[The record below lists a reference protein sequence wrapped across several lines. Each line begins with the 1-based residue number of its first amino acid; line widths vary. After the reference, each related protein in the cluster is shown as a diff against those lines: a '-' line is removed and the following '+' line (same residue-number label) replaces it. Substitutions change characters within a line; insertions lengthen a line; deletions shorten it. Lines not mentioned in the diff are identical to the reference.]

1 MKMRC
6 ASVPGAE
13 KNSPHAI
20 TEVEV
25 SQDIYRVNPYS
36 CTRQEA
42 KAGCFEEL
50 LGKDLRIILTEEAHY
65 NRDPEYAV
73 VTPTNV
79 EFVLFYGVK
88 KDFLLKA

>member
-6 ASVPGAE
+6 TSVPGAE
-13 KNSPHAI
+13 EGSPHAI

-25 SQDIYRVNPYS
+25 SQDIYRINPYS
-36 CTRQEA
+36 CTRQKA

-50 LGKDLRIILTEEAHY
+50 LGKDLRIILTKEAHY

-73 VTPTNV
+73 VTPADA
-79 EFVLFYGVK
+79 EFVSFYGVNK
-88 KDFLLKA
+88 QFLLKV